1 MKALHKTFDCL
12 DSCVSKL
19 ESLAN
24 YKSNLELIDDIWS
37 SFYADVNRVDIDICN
52 RELGPLEI
60 SRSCDFLIA
69 NLSAIK
75 SYSEHEFALRSS
87 LHF

>member
-1 MKALHKTFDCL
+1 MKALQKTFDCL

-24 YKSNLELIDDIWS
+24 KSNLELIDDIWA

-52 RELGPLEI
+52 KEIGPLDLT
-60 SRSCDFLIA
+60 RNCDLLIA
-69 NLSAIK
+69 DLSAIK
-75 SYSEHEFALRSS
+75 SHAQHEFALRSS
-87 LHF
+87 LYF

>member
-1 MKALHKTFDCL
+1 MKALQKTFDCL
-12 DSCVSKL
+12 
-19 ESLAN
+19 ESQITLLN
-24 YKSNLELIDDIWS
+24 SIMENKSNLELINEIWA

-60 SRSCDFLIA
+60 SSSCDFLIE

>member
-1 MKALHKTFDCL
+1 MKALKKTFDCL
-12 DSCVSKL
+12 GSCVSKL

-24 YKSNLELIDDIWS
+24 KSNLERIYDIWA

-60 SRSCDFLIA
+60 SSSCDFLIE

>member
-1 MKALHKTFDCL
+1 MKALQKTFDCL

-24 YKSNLELIDDIWS
+24 KSNLELIAEIWA
-37 SFYADVNRVDIDICN
+37 SFNADVNRVDIDICN

-60 SRSCDFLIA
+60 SNSCNFLVDI
-69 NLSAIK
+69 LLAIK